1 MGNVREERAVW
12 RKGGQKRGRT
22 VPEVL
27 YAGKSPGEEVG
38 ALLDPWW
45 GRGEAFDVMRPG
57 ERPGVVCLAAF
68 GGPLLRPCQIGLRGG
83 ALAGDELHWRHGF
96 SVICRNGAG
105 RG

>member
-1 MGNVREERAVW
+1 MLERRGQSGAKEDKGN
-12 RKGGQKRGRT
+12 GRT

-27 YAGKSPGEEVG
+27 YAGKSPGEEIG

-68 GGPLLRPCQIGLRGG
+68 GRPLFRPCQIGLGRG
-83 ALAGDELHWRHGF
+83 ALAGDGLHWWYGF
-96 SVICRNGAG
+96 SVNCQNGGG